1 MKENLVASMKR
12 VLSNVVNEY
21 LHAHGFH
28 WNVVGS
34 QFPQLHE
41 FFGDIYEDVY
51 GSIDSLAE
59 IIRKLGDLS
68 PFQLSQF
75 ASLKT
80 TPELNPTDPMGM
92 VKALYDINNQVIVDL
107 MFTFKEANN
116 INQQGVANFLAE
128 RIDMHQKWAWQLKS
142 TLGQ

>member
-1 MKENLVASMKR
+1 MKDNLIASMKR
-12 VLSNVVNEY
+12 VLANVVNEY
-21 LHAHGFH
+21 FHAHGFH
-28 WNVVGS
+28 WNVIGS
-34 QFPQLHE
+34 DFAQLHKL
-41 FFGDIYEDVY
+41 FQKIYEDVY
-51 GSIDSLAE
+51 SSIDSLAE
-59 IIRKLGDLS
+59 IIRKLGDMS

-80 TPELNPTDPMGM
+80 TPELNPTDSMGM
-92 VKALYDINNQVIVDL
+92 VKGLYDINNQVIADL